1 VNIQGGPEKMHKDYC
16 IVILQLSAVESL
28 SFYQNDQKFT
38 GNMNN
43 GQILSIILN
52 ILCLAADKGK
62 HQNW

>member
-1 VNIQGGPEKMHKDYC
+1 MHKDYC